1 MLLLKILNTNSI
13 ARFRAFKC
21 RGLASRNCDFYNI
34 WMVEMRVWTYRTIA
48 SLIKAIGTITKFDGL
63 RSLRVVP
70 DRNYP
75 LSIETPRKRVSGLQ
89 S

>member
-1 MLLLKILNTNSI
+1 MASLNWY
-13 ARFRAFKC
+13 
-21 RGLASRNCDFYNI
+21 FYNI
-34 WMVEMRVWTYRTIA
+34 WMVEMRVWTYRTLA
-48 SLIKAIGTITKFDGL
+48 SLIKTIGTVMKVDGL
-63 RSLRVVP
+63 RSPRIVP